1 MKSGVLWCAS
11 ALVLS
16 NLALSNR
23 AVAAPPVPK
32 RAEPAAN
39 FLVDAATEAQV
50 WKETTPAAVSRLYP
64 ARKFRFVS
72 EISGGFTDA
81 KACVVTVRA
90 MLLPVILL
98 PVQGRKVVYAPVRS
112 AVTFDSAPNLDRMQC
127 QALAKEK
134 LKEAVQSLSSSLAAA
149 G

>member
-1 MKSGVLWCAS
+1 M
-11 ALVLS
+11 
-16 NLALSNR
+16 N
-23 AVAAPPVPK
+23 
-32 RAEPAAN
+32 
-39 FLVDAATEAQV
+39 
-50 WKETTPAAVSRLYP
+50 RLYP

-72 EISGGFTDA
+72 EISGGFTEA

-112 AVTFDSAPNLDRMQC
+112 ATTFDSAPNLDRTQC

-134 LKEAVQSLSSSLAAA
+134 LKEAVQSLTSSLAAA